1 MFMTRTFVRI
11 LREDDGQDLIEYAI
25 LAALICMVCVMAIDA
40 VGAAINGHY
49 VASTATFA
57 GS

>member
-1 MFMTRTFVRI
+1 MLDRI

-25 LAALICMVCVMAIDA
+25 LAALICLVCVMAIDA
-40 VGAAINGHY
+40 VGTAINGHY